1 MELTNSEI
9 KILSAL
15 SFNAEDIQNGTLTD
29 KEEAL
34 LTEMRAVSEQ
44 LSAKYPSYSFEI
56 TGCEPKEGT
65 ARDYNEWFYRPA
77 GSENESAY
85 IARVL
90 ETDKGLLITDD
101 FYGVVVKEAII
112 EELGKILS
120 GADFPLLQANIG
132 FWEFFGKEYGE
143 GLSPIDLLT
152 GKINAGN
159 DIKLFLDGSAL
170 KQSSFED
177 AVSELEA
184 CLKKNQVIGDVYV
197 VILKDAQG
205 DVAKDR
211 VYSDSFLLE
220 R

>member
-34 LTEMRAVSEQ
+34 LSEMRAVSEQ
-44 LSAKYPSYSFEI
+44 LSVKYPSYSFEI

-101 FYGVVVKEAII
+101 FYGIVVKYAII
-112 EELGKILS
+112 
-120 GADFPLLQANIG
+120 A
-132 FWEFFGKEYGE
+132 
-143 GLSPIDLLT
+143 
-152 GKINAGN
+152 
-159 DIKLFLDGSAL
+159 
-170 KQSSFED
+170 
-177 AVSELEA
+177 
-184 CLKKNQVIGDVYV
+184 
-197 VILKDAQG
+197 
-205 DVAKDR
+205 
-211 VYSDSFLLE
+211 
-220 R
+220 